1 MLTRMTL
8 GLAIR
13 LTLLVSEQTRRLRR
27 TPDAGMETADKILW
41 AAAITIVV
49 GLVGG
54 VFKDKL
60 KAFADGLSVTLGW
73 K

>member
-1 MLTRMTL
+1 MLNRMTL
-8 GLAIR
+8 GLVVR
-13 LTLLVSEQTRRLRR
+13 LTLLVADRARRLRR
-27 TPDAGMETADKILW
+27 QPDAGMETADKILW

-49 GLVGG
+49 GVVGG

-60 KAFADGLSVTLGW
+60 KAFADGLSLTLGW